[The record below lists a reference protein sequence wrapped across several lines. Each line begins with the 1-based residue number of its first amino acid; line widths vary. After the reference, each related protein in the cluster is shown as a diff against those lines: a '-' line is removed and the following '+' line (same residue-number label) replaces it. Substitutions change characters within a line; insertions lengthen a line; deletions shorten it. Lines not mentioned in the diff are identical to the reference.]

1 MIDFSSIID
10 RVSRASKSELVVQA
24 FETAVG
30 DVGADYFGAILLPRP
45 DQRIED
51 VVLARKV
58 PSEWR
63 ALYSE
68 RNFLHKDP
76 AVRHCAR
83 TVLPFDKEFAPYDPE
98 REPQMREVAERA
110 RDFNLHKGIVV
121 PIPSQRGIIGV
132 VGVVGPYFENREVHK
147 PLLHSL
153 ALHVFHRLQQV
164 RVKRQKRA
172 LHLTDREREVLA
184 WVSEGKTAWEIGCI
198 LKLSTRTVEWH
209 LSQSYRKLGA
219 MNRAQAIALFA
230 LSMAH

>member
-1 MIDFSSIID
+1 MIDLASVID
-10 RVSRASKSELVVQA
+10 RVSRASTSELVFQA
-24 FETAVG
+24 FETVVA

-83 TVLPFDKEFAPYDPE
+83 TVLPFDKEAAPYDPE
-98 REPQMREVAERA
+98 REPHMREVVERA

-121 PIPSQRGIIGV
+121 PIPSPSGIVGV
-132 VGVVGPYFENREVHK
+132 VGVAGPHFEDREVHK

-153 ALHVFHRLQQV
+153 ALHVFHRLHQV
-164 RVKRQKRA
+164 CVRRSKRA
-172 LHLTDREREVLA
+172 IHLTDREREVLS
-184 WVSEGKTAWEIGCI
+184 WVSQGKTAWETGCI

-209 LSQSYRKLGA
+209 LTQAYQKLGA
-219 MNRAQAIALFA
+219 MNRAQAIAL
-230 LSMAH
+230 